1 MTQDQ
6 LDIPV
11 ATQEADEFLC
21 EEKRPGALRTLWR
34 SRELIASLTYRDIR
48 SRYKQSILGIAWAL
62 LTPVAQ
68 TIVFTVVFSKIMKVP
83 THGQPAAVFI
93 YVVMVPWTF
102 FANGILTGS
111 DCLITNFNLIT
122 KIYFPR
128 EVFPISAILGKLVD
142 FTLGALL
149 VMPLFY
155 LYHIH
160 ITWWALMAVPL
171 IIVQMCFML
180 GLTFIFSSV
189 NLFYRDV
196 KHIVPVMTQL
206 WLYLTP
212 IFYEASMVSK
222 GYPGIY
228 PYYMVLNPMAPIICS
243 FRNVALY
250 GQAPL
255 WHYLGIATLV
265 SLACVVGGYVLFKRL
280 EPAFAE
286 TI

>member
-1 MTQDQ
+1 MVVD
-6 LDIPV
+6 LNKKSD
-11 ATQEADEFLC
+11 ATDESSDWIK
-21 EEKRPGALRTLWR
+21 EDSPGALRTLWR

-68 TIVFTVVFSKIMKVP
+68 TIVATFAFSYIMKVS
-83 THGQPAAVFI
+83 TNGQPAAVFI
-93 YVVMVPWTF
+93 YIVMVPWTF

-128 EVFPISAILGKLVD
+128 EVFPISAILSKLVD
-142 FTLGALL
+142 FGLGALL
-149 VMPLFY
+149 AIPLFF

-160 ITWWALMAVPL
+160 VTWWALMAIPL
-171 IIVQMCFML
+171 ILIEMCLML

-196 KHIVPVMTQL
+196 KHVVPLMTQL
-206 WLYLTP
+206 WVFLVP
-212 IFYEASMVSK
+212 IYYEASKLSNDHPK
-222 GYPGIY
+222 LYPF
-228 PYYMVLNPMAPIICS
+228 YMILNPMAPIIAS
-243 FRNVALY
+243 FRSVALY

-255 WHYLGIATLV
+255 WTYLGIATLI
-265 SLACVVGGYVLFKRL
+265 SLACVVGGYALFKRL